1 MIQYKYAFNE
11 NDKWIDVKSIN
22 ISERYNCKYY
32 CVACKKELIP
42 KLGKKNE
49 RHFAHKHDSDALTCS
64 SETYL
69 HNVSKTNLYNLLLQR
84 IKEKGTF
91 ILKYKIKAVCE
102 RCHFPKHG
110 LKNCEVGDTVETL
123 DLLHYFNQVKLEK
136 TIDSFRPDLS
146 LYNEKNEKVFIEIS
160 VTHNVEEKK
169 IKSKNKII
177 EIFINNEDQ
186 IKEFGDGIDQSKLK
200 VVLHNFRPAKKR
212 IEPNECK
219 QKLSKFFAFKSGR
232 FKIITGMTFFEYF
245 ENKKKYKHSLI
256 YENDVS
262 EEDFKQD
269 SFLEY
274 LKQTVIAHQNNIGI
288 KSCNLC
294 VHHTLRNNYYVYC
307 RHFGKEITKIT
318 EAVECELFCIDNPK
332 QLVLPD
338 FKL

>member
-11 NDKWIDVKSIN
+11 NDKWIDVKSIKN
-22 ISERYNCKYY
+22 SERYNCKYY
-32 CVACKKELIP
+32 CVACNKELIP

-49 RHFAHKHDSDALTCS
+49 RHFAHKHDFDASTCS
-64 SETYL
+64 TETYL
-69 HNVSKTNLYNLLLQR
+69 HNISKTILYNLLLQR

-91 ILKYKIKAVCE
+91 ILKYKTKAVCK

-110 LKNCEVGDTVETL
+110 LKNCEVGDSVETV
-123 DLLHYFNQVKLEK
+123 DLLHYFNNVKLEK
-136 TIDSFRPDLS
+136 TVDSFRPDLC
-146 LYNEKNEKVFIEIS
+146 LNNEKDEKVFIEIS
-160 VTHNVEEKK
+160 VTHDVEEKK

-186 IKEFGDGIDQSKLK
+186 IKELGDGIDQSKLK
-200 VVLHNFRPAKKR
+200 VVIHNFEPAKKN

-219 QKLSKFFAFKSGR
+219 HKLSKFFAFKSGK
-232 FKIITGMTFFEYF
+232 FIIITGMTFFEYF

-256 YENDVS
+256 YENNVS

-294 VHHTLRNNYYVYC
+294 VHHILRNNYYVYC
-307 RHFGKEITKIT
+307 RHFEKDINQIT
-318 EAVECELFCIDNPK
+318 EAVECEKFCIDNPK
-332 QLVLPD
+332 QLLLTD
-338 FKL
+338 FIL